1 MRCVYF
7 VSCVRHLFCDNI
19 YYILDILVLI
29 MMYIFNNS
37 FFFLDMFLCFF
48 FFFFFSS
55 RRRHTRFDCDWSSDV
70 CSSDLGDGRIV
81 ITAAKKYG
89 ARGVG
94 IDINP
99 QRIAE
104 ANANLKKEKLG
115 DKVKFIQGDLFNAN
129 FAEATVVTLYLLPDI
144 NLELRPQ
151 LWRQLPV
158 GARVVS
164 HDYHM
169 GDDWPPER
177 TERPGGK
184 VVYLWTIKPEHKAK
198 AGAAAK

>member
-1 MRCVYF
+1 MTFRVTSPRIALAALIAATSLAASAQKDTPDNPRVPYVPTAEVVVEKMLEMAKVTSKDVVY
-7 VSCVRHLFCDNI
+7 
-19 YYILDILVLI
+19 
-29 MMYIFNNS
+29 
-37 FFFLDMFLCFF
+37 
-48 FFFFFSS
+48 
-55 RRRHTRFDCDWSSDV
+55 
-70 CSSDLGDGRIV
+70 DLGCGDGRIV

-184 VVYLWTIKPEHKAK
+184 VVYMWTIKPEHKAK

>member
-1 MRCVYF
+1 MSTAVVAMRAALAALVASASFAVGAQKDDPAAPRVPYVPTPEAVVDKMLEMANVTSKDLVY
-7 VSCVRHLFCDNI
+7 
-19 YYILDILVLI
+19 
-29 MMYIFNNS
+29 
-37 FFFLDMFLCFF
+37 
-48 FFFFFSS
+48 
-55 RRRHTRFDCDWSSDV
+55 
-70 CSSDLGDGRIV
+70 DLGCGDGRIV

-104 ANANLKKEKLG
+104 ANENLKKEKLG
-115 DKVKFIQGDLFNAN
+115 GKVRFVQGDIFNID
-129 FAEATVVTLYLLPDI
+129 FSQATVVTLYLLPDI
-144 NLELRPQ
+144 NLELRPH

-169 GDDWPPER
+169 GDDWPPEQV
-177 TERPGGK
+177 ERPANK
-184 VVYLWTIKPEHKAK
+184 IVYKWTIKPEHKAK
-198 AGAAAK
+198 ALAPVKTSSP

>member
-1 MRCVYF
+1 MRAKGLPLRTAFAALVAAVSLAAAAQKDTPDNPRVPYVPTNEAVVDKMLEMANVTGKDVVY
-7 VSCVRHLFCDNI
+7 
-19 YYILDILVLI
+19 
-29 MMYIFNNS
+29 
-37 FFFLDMFLCFF
+37 
-48 FFFFFSS
+48 
-55 RRRHTRFDCDWSSDV
+55 
-70 CSSDLGDGRIV
+70 DLGCGDGRIV

-115 DKVKFIQGDLFNAN
+115 DRVKFIQGDIFNAN

-144 NLELRPQ
+144 NLELRPH

-177 TERPGGK
+177 TERPAGK
-184 VVYLWTIKPEHKAK
+184 TVYMWTIRPEHKAK

>member
-1 MRCVYF
+1 MTFLSSPLRTAFAVLLTATSLAAAAQKDTPDNPRVPYVPTNEAVVEKMLEMAKVTGKDVVY
-7 VSCVRHLFCDNI
+7 
-19 YYILDILVLI
+19 
-29 MMYIFNNS
+29 
-37 FFFLDMFLCFF
+37 
-48 FFFFFSS
+48 
-55 RRRHTRFDCDWSSDV
+55 
-70 CSSDLGDGRIV
+70 DLGCGDGRIV

-104 ANANLKKEKLG
+104 ANANLGKEKLG
-115 DKVKFIQGDLFNAN
+115 DRVKFIQGDIFNAN

-144 NLELRPQ
+144 NLELRPH

-177 TERPGGK
+177 TERPAGK
-184 VVYLWTIKPEHKAK
+184 TVYMWTIRPEHKAK